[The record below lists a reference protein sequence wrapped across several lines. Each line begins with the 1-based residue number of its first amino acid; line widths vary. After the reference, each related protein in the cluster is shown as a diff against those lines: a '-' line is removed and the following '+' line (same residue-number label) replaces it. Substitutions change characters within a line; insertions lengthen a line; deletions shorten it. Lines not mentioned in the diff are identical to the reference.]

1 MNIDRLYKAFDA
13 TYRKLEF
20 EKETDK
26 ATKLIE
32 IWKQVEDLLGD
43 DYDLVNTKPSNTT
56 IFSYEDR
63 RK

>member
-13 TYRKLEF
+13 TFRKLEF
-20 EKETDK
+20 DKETEK

-32 IWKQVEDLLGD
+32 IWREVEDLLGD
-43 DYDLVNTKPSNTT
+43 DYEPVNTKPSNTT
-56 IFSYEDR
+56 IYSYEDR

>member
-1 MNIDRLYKAFDA
+1 MNIDRLYKAFDS

-20 EKETDK
+20 EKDYDK

-32 IWKQVEDLLGD
+32 IWHQVEDLLGD
-43 DYDLVNTKPSNTT
+43 DYEPVNTKPSNTT

-63 RK
+63 K

>member
-1 MNIDRLYKAFDA
+1 MNIDRLYKAFDS
-13 TYRKLEF
+13 TFRKLEF
-20 EKETDK
+20 EKETEK

-43 DYDLVNTKPSNTT
+43 DYEPVKTKPSNTT

>member
-43 DYDLVNTKPSNTT
+43 DYEPANTKPSNTT
-56 IFSYEDR
+56 IYSYEDR

>member
-13 TYRKLEF
+13 TFRKLEF
-20 EKETDK
+20 DKETEK
-26 ATKLIE
+26 ATKLIK

-43 DYDLVNTKPSNTT
+43 DYEPVNTKPSNTT
-56 IFSYEDR
+56 IYSYEDR

>member
-13 TYRKLEF
+13 TFRKLEF
-20 EKETDK
+20 EKETEK

-43 DYDLVNTKPSNTT
+43 DYTPVNTKPSNTT

>member
-1 MNIDRLYKAFDA
+1 MNIDRLYKAFDSI
-13 TYRKLEF
+13 YRKLEF

-32 IWKQVEDLLGD
+32 IWKQVEDVLGD
-43 DYDLVNTKPSNTT
+43 DYEPVNTKPSNTK